1 MAGKPVQR
9 MAFALIEAKGGEPWV
24 LEQVAQ
30 GHGYRTIAKELGV
43 SLTMFVGWATHTD
56 ARRQMLR
63 QARENAAQT
72 LAEQALEIADE
83 ADPLTERVARLR
95 IDTRKWIASKW
106 APDTYGDN
114 KGPVVQISINDMHL
128 KAVRSSEV
136 IEVDQEGVVKPSIDR
151 S

>member
-106 APDTYGDN
+106 APEVYGDN
-114 KGPVVQISINDMHL
+114 KGPLVQVNITDMHL
-128 KAVRSSEV
+128 RAVRTADV
-136 IEVDQEGVVKPSIDR
+136 IDMETDSKTGEKS
-151 S
+151 

>member
-1 MAGKPVQR
+1 MQR

-30 GHGYRTIAKELGV
+30 GHGYRRIAEDLGV
-43 SLTMFVGWATHTD
+43 SLTLFANWAKHTD
-56 ARRQMLR
+56 ARRELLR

-72 LAEQALEIADE
+72 LAEQALEIADD

-114 KGPVVQISINDMHL
+114 KGPLVQVNITDMHL
-128 KAVRSSEV
+128 RAVRNVDVIDVDMSSKDSEN
-136 IEVDQEGVVKPSIDR
+136 P
-151 S
+151 

>member
-63 QARENAAQT
+63 QARESAAQT

-106 APDTYGDN
+106 APETYGDN
-114 KGPVVQISINDMHL
+114 KGPLVQVNITDMHL
-128 KAVRSSEV
+128 RAVRNADVIDVDMSSKDSENT
-136 IEVDQEGVVKPSIDR
+136 
-151 S
+151 